1 MMGLMSI
8 FTTCLMSISPL
19 SSHLKG
25 VRAKLVKQM
34 FGVKEKSQWIVQ
46 FSSFKDRSSPGNG
59 NLRIFVKIMLKLLAT
74 TTKKNQGSNGFLRNT
89 PAASST
95 SLFSWQDKKN
105 TRLMNESTE
114 CVTLTRHFAS
124 ISRWVTV
131 LCCFYQLTSKLLPRG
146 FSPQT
151 LII

>member
-19 SSHLKG
+19 SSHPKG
-25 VRAKLVKQM
+25 GRAKLVKQM

-74 TTKKNQGSNGFLRNT
+74 TTKKNQGSNVFLRNT

-114 CVTLTRHFAS
+114 CVTLTRNFAS